1 MADKPWMWLLA
12 GPNGAGKSTCSA
24 LLFNLA
30 GAVTEIVNPDEIARR
45 LVPDA
50 PEKAAL
56 QAGRLA
62 RRQID
67 ELLRERRSFAVETTL
82 SGQLHL
88 QDINR
93 AKSEDWNVGVVYVGL
108 TSPSLALERVCQRTL
123 MGGHDVPERDVRRRY
138 ARSLVNLGEIGLVA
152 DALLV
157 FDNSSANLKMLLVAN
172 GGQLTFKAALLPAW
186 VKRSL
191 EAIIGSGPRKS

>member
-1 MADKPWMWLLA
+1 
-12 GPNGAGKSTCSA
+12 
-24 LLFNLA
+24 
-30 GAVTEIVNPDEIARR
+30 
-45 LVPDA
+45 
-50 PEKAAL
+50 
-56 QAGRLA
+56 
-62 RRQID
+62 
-67 ELLRERRSFAVETTL
+67 
-82 SGQLHL
+82 
-88 QDINR
+88 
-93 AKSEDWNVGVVYVGL
+93 
-108 TSPSLALERVCQRTL
+108 

-138 ARSLVNLGEIGLVA
+138 ARSLLNLGEIGLVA